1 MSLLLDAFGPTDVGA
16 YTLLSR
22 SLSASSTLAGSTATA
37 LATADDAGPMC
48 CTTCTSHRGPVPAA
62 KGRDGAV
69 LGVEMPAAVG
79 SASPLATSHG
89 SRFLPLP
96 GVGSAVAV
104 ELALLAAPWTWPWYE
119 VAVGADWASAPA
131 TPAHRCR
138 GAPNAGS
145 GRDGPV
151 PMRGG
156 GCGSSGSRC
165 CPDAIRHAG

>member
-79 SASPLATSHG
+79 SACPKTTPKTKVASEAH
-89 SRFLPLP
+89 LPR
-96 GVGSAVAV
+96 GVVQHR
-104 ELALLAAPWTWPWYE
+104 APEGWRKEGW
-119 VAVGADWASAPA
+119 
-131 TPAHRCR
+131 
-138 GAPNAGS
+138 
-145 GRDGPV
+145 
-151 PMRGG
+151 
-156 GCGSSGSRC
+156 
-165 CPDAIRHAG
+165 